1 MTAPCASRC
10 VQSVVKTSV
19 VSHDPPHSSHCC
31 IEVDPTRTGFIG
43 VLQLGQGNGTPS
55 SPAGASARVPQCGQ
69 NCDPANID
77 AKHDGHVTVL
87 SADAQ

>member
-1 MTAPCASRC
+1 M
-10 VQSVVKTSV
+10 
-19 VSHDPPHSSHCC
+19 
-31 IEVDPTRTGFIG
+31 RTGFIDA
-43 VLQLGQGNGTPS
+43 LQLGQGSATPPS
-55 SPAGASARVPQCGQ
+55 STTGAARAPQVGQ